1 MNSELMLNTVNS
13 FGSDYE
19 QTFSISD
26 NSGFLLH
33 TESGS
38 QYNRFQLADYKT
50 PELVI
55 RFP

>member
-13 FGSDYE
+13 FGCDYE

-38 QYNRFQLADYKT
+38 QYNRFHLADYKT